1 MRAILLILII
11 AVVALI
17 AAVQIGLVD
26 FRQTRALTPPTV
38 RAADGKIITQPGRAP
53 AFDVETGSIGV
64 GTRDTRVPV
73 PSIEVKRSEESVR
86 LPSVEVREPAPAP
99 ALDNRVDSAR

>member
-1 MRAILLILII
+1 MRAILLILIV

-17 AAVQIGLVD
+17 VAVQTGLVD
-26 FRQTRALTPPTV
+26 VRQTRAGAVPSV
-38 RAADGKIITQPGRAP
+38 QAADGKLVAQPGQAP

-73 PSIEVKRSEESVR
+73 PQIKVERGEGSVR
-86 LPSVEVREPAPAP
+86 LPSIEVREPASAP
-99 ALDNRVDSAR
+99 VANNSVDAAR

>member
-1 MRAILLILII
+1 MRAILLILIV

-17 AAVQIGLVD
+17 VAVQSGLVNV
-26 FRQTRALTPPTV
+26 RQTRAGAIPTV
-38 RAADGKIITQPGRAP
+38 RAGDGKIVTQPGQAP

-73 PSIEVKRSEESVR
+73 PSIEVKRGEGVVR
-86 LPSVEVREPAPAP
+86 LPSVEVREPAPP
-99 ALDNRVDSAR
+99 ADNSVNAAR

>member
-1 MRAILLILII
+1 MRAILLILIV

-17 AAVQIGLVD
+17 AAVQTGLID
-26 FRQTRALTPPTV
+26 IRQTRAAAAPSI
-38 RAADGKIITQPGRAP
+38 RAGDGKIVTQPGQAP

-73 PSIEVKRSEESVR
+73 PSIEVKRGESSVR
-86 LPSVEVREPAPAP
+86 LPSVEVREPAAAP
-99 ALDNRVDSAR
+99 TDNSVNAAR

>member
-1 MRAILLILII
+1 MRAILLILIVV
-11 AVVALI
+11 VVALI
-17 AAVQIGLVD
+17 AAVQTGLVD
-26 FRQTRALTPPTV
+26 IRQTRAGAVPSV
-38 RAADGKIITQPGRAP
+38 RAANGKLVTQPGQAP

-73 PSIEVKRSEESVR
+73 PSIEVKRTEGVVR

-99 ALDNRVDSAR
+99 APDNSVNAAR

>member
-26 FRQTRALTPPTV
+26 FRQTRAATAPTV
-38 RAADGKIITQPGRAP
+38 RAADGKLITKPGQTP

-64 GTRDTRVPV
+64 GTRDTRVAV
-73 PSIEVKRSEESVR
+73 PSIEVKRGEGSVR

-99 ALDNRVDSAR
+99 ATDNKANAAR

>member
-26 FRQTRALTPPTV
+26 FRQTRAGTAPTV
-38 RAADGKIITQPGRAP
+38 RAADGKIVTQPGRAP

-73 PSIEVKRSEESVR
+73 PSIEVKRGETSVR
-86 LPSVEVREPAPAP
+86 LPNVEVREPAPVP
-99 ALDNRVDSAR
+99 ATDNIANAAR